1 MDESNKLSK
10 SLKSTLTDTDFQD
23 LSVSVAETIMD
34 SVTQDG
40 LVKDIPIL
48 GTIVS
53 IGRTTL
59 NVKERLFVKKLIHF
73 LTELKDIPKE
83 KKEDDFRN
91 R

>member
-40 LVKDIPIL
+40 LVKDIPIIWDNCEYWKNNL
-48 GTIVS
+48 ECQGK
-53 IGRTTL
+53 TL
-59 NVKERLFVKKLIHF
+59 CQKTNSFP
-73 LTELKDIPKE
+73 D
-83 KKEDDFRN
+83 
-91 R
+91 